1 MDVRRETTTREI
13 PREGWQRRRF
23 WSGVGET
30 FAIVTGF
37 VAAGLLAGGLA
48 VAASR
53 SPQGAKEAVPYIGE
67 MAEPRIWLVDG
78 FNALHVAVLRGR
90 ERANWWTREVREQ
103 LLARVRGFD
112 DRSAEVWVVFDGPH
126 PLSEADAAASERG
139 PRVAFAASA
148 DAWLVQRVREAP
160 AGQVAVVTADRPL
173 AARLRA
179 RGARVVSPHDFL
191 ARCSG
196 PVPADS

>member
-1 MDVRRETTTREI
+1 MDARRGT
-13 PREGWQRRRF
+13 PGEGWRRRF

-30 FAIVTGF
+30 VGIVSGF
-37 VAAGLLAGGLA
+37 VAVGLLAGGLA
-48 VAASR
+48 VAAR
-53 SPQGAKEAVPYIGE
+53 PDPQGASEAVPYIEEMALGE
-67 MAEPRIWLVDG
+67 NAEPRIWLVDG

-126 PLSEADAAASERG
+126 PLSEADAAASQGG
-139 PRVAFAASA
+139 PRIAFAASA
-148 DAWLVQRVREAP
+148 DAWLLQRVREAP

-173 AARLRA
+173 AARARA

-191 ARCSG
+191 ARCSE
-196 PVPADS
+196 PVPEDS